1 MDSSDLRKVVA
12 IGRCSIPTLGR
23 TSGKVFGQAH
33 HLPMPQEPMLIFDK
47 STIQSLTVDK
57 AVLLGTEQT
66 LTQVLY

>member
-1 MDSSDLRKVVA
+1 MFDTDFRQN
-12 IGRCSIPTLGR
+12 IREGIWPG
-23 TSGKVFGQAH
+23 TSFAH
-33 HLPMPQEPMLIFDK
+33 AQEPMLIFDK

>member
-1 MDSSDLRKVVA
+1 
-12 IGRCSIPTLGR
+12 
-23 TSGKVFGQAH
+23 
-33 HLPMPQEPMLIFDK
+33 MLIFDK